1 MGHDCKNVSH
11 LEKWATVNKI
21 GETYENATQIEKCVT
36 LTRIGDS

>member
-1 MGHDCKNVSH
+1 MGHDYKNVSH